1 MKTKDFLIGGAAFLV
16 GYHLYINNDKS
27 KLGKEIINLRL
38 KITGVTVEHGLI
50 TIFINVIN
58 PNSANL
64 EIKSFVGNIYSGS
77 VKIADV
83 KMFGDYVVYG
93 NSELEIPLV
102 ANPVLTNLMMQLFA
116 TYKQR
121 VINIMFDGSVNV
133 NDNLIPLKL
142 NYTK

>member
-1 MKTKDFLIGGAAFLV
+1 
-16 GYHLYINNDKS
+16 
-27 KLGKEIINLRL
+27 
-38 KITGVTVEHGLI
+38 
-50 TIFINVIN
+50 
-58 PNSANL
+58 
-64 EIKSFVGNIYSGS
+64 
-77 VKIADV
+77 
-83 KMFGDYVVYG
+83 MFGDYVVYG

-116 TYKQR
+116 TFKQG